1 MPGLVPGIH
10 VLLWIQP
17 KTWMPGIKPGMTE
30 CTRENLALKFGYCVQ
45 ISKAVASVANKN
57 TREDSRVHQRTF
69 ALAAAVIAV
78 GLSTAHAQEKVWK
91 HGILEAKSDAGF
103 IAMVDKGGFAAK
115 RGLKVEL
122 LQIKAGATLM
132 KALISGEI
140 DSVDMGAA
148 ESIVAGV
155 RGTGVKI
162 VGCTWPGVPQV
173 VLAKADIK
181 SLADLKGKT
190 VAISSPGSLP
200 DLLFR
205 GMLDAANVPF
215 SDVKLATQGADLDRY
230 KSLVAGITDAAV
242 VSNEFEAVMP
252 PNIKVLAKGGSAVP
266 KFIRLCIA
274 TSSKVLA
281 GRRDD
286 LVKFI
291 AAEMDAYKFA
301 ATHRDETIKV
311 AHELTNAK
319 PDDKRAEFISDQA
332 IRDKQIDPTLAIPAD
347 RIEWMQELFVK
358 AGVIPKAVPTASLI
372 DTSVRDDAAK
382 LAGK

>member
-205 GMLDAANVPF
+205 GMLDAANIPF

-252 PNIKVLAKGGSAVP
+252 SNIKVLAKGGSAVP

-332 IRDKQIDPTLAIPAD
+332 IRDKQIDPTLTIPAD

>member
-1 MPGLVPGIH
+1 MF
-10 VLLWIQP
+10 
-17 KTWMPGIKPGMTE
+17 
-30 CTRENLALKFGYCVQ
+30 RALAT
-45 ISKAVASVANKN
+45 A
-57 TREDSRVHQRTF
+57 F
-69 ALAAAVIAV
+69 ALVATLSAAQ
-78 GLSTAHAQEKVWK
+78 AQDKVWK
-91 HGILEAKSDAGF
+91 HGILEAKSDSGF
-103 IAMVDKGGFAAK
+103 IGMVDKGGFGAK
-115 RGLKVEL
+115 RGLKVEI

-173 VLAKADIK
+173 VLAKTEIN
-181 SLADLKGKT
+181 SLAELKGKN

-215 SDVKLATQGADLDRY
+215 ADVKLATQGADLDRY
-230 KSLVAGITDAAV
+230 KSLVAGIVDAAV

-252 PNIKVLAKGGSAVP
+252 PTIKVLAKGGTAVP
-266 KFIRLCIA
+266 KFLRLCIA
-274 TSSKVLA
+274 TNSKVLT

-286 LVKFI
+286 LVKFV

-301 ATHRDETIKV
+301 AANRDVTIKL
-311 AHELTNAK
+311 AQEMTQSK
-319 PDDKRAEFISDQA
+319 PDDKRAEFITDQA

-347 RIEWMQELFVK
+347 RIDWMQELFVK
-358 AGVIPKAVPTASLI
+358 AGVIPRTVPVATLI
-372 DTSVRDDAAK
+372 DASVQADAAK
-382 LAGK
+382 LSK

>member
-1 MPGLVPGIH
+1 MQKKSL
-10 VLLWIQP
+10 
-17 KTWMPGIKPGMTE
+17 
-30 CTRENLALKFGYCVQ
+30 
-45 ISKAVASVANKN
+45 
-57 TREDSRVHQRTF
+57 
-69 ALAAAVIAV
+69 ALAAAVLLACS
-78 GLSTAHAQEKVWK
+78 LSAANAQEKVWK

-115 RGLKVEL
+115 RGLKVEIH
-122 LQIKAGATLM
+122 QIKAGATLM

-173 VLAKADIK
+173 VLAKAEIK
-181 SLADLKGKT
+181 TLADLKGKT

-215 SDVKLATQGADLDRY
+215 ADVKLATQGADLDRY

-252 PNIKVLAKGGSAVP
+252 ANIRVLAKGGSAVP
-266 KFIRLCIA
+266 KFIRLCVA
-274 TSSKVLA
+274 TSSKALA
-281 GRRDD
+281 ERRDD
-286 LVKFI
+286 LVKFV
-291 AAEMDAYKFA
+291 AAEMDAYKYA
-301 ATHRDETIKV
+301 ATHPDETIKV
-311 AHELTNAK
+311 AHDMTNAK
-319 PDDKRAEFISDQA
+319 PDDKRAEFITDQA
-332 IRDKQIDPTLAIPAD
+332 VRDKQIDPTLAIPVD
-347 RIEWMQELFVK
+347 RIDWMQELFAK
-358 AGVIPKAVPTASLI
+358 AGVIPKTVPTASLI

>member
-1 MPGLVPGIH
+1 MLTSMKTTI
-10 VLLWIQP
+10 LAFAFLW
-17 KTWMPGIKPGMTE
+17 
-30 CTRENLALKFGYCVQ
+30 CV
-45 ISKAVASVANKN
+45 SVAN
-57 TREDSRVHQRTF
+57 
-69 ALAAAVIAV
+69 
-78 GLSTAHAQEKVWK
+78 AQEKVWK

-173 VLAKADIK
+173 VLAKAEIK
-181 SLADLKGKT
+181 TLADLKGKT

-266 KFIRLCIA
+266 KFIRLCVA

-281 GRRDD
+281 TRRDD
-286 LVKFI
+286 LVKFV

-301 ATHRDETIKV
+301 ATHRDETVKV
-311 AHELTNAK
+311 ALELTNAK
-319 PDDKRAEFISDQA
+319 DDKRAEFISDQA
-332 IRDKQIDPTLAIPAD
+332 IRDKQIDPTLAIPVD
-347 RIEWMQELFVK
+347 RIDWMQELFVK
-358 AGVIPKAVPTASLI
+358 AGVIPKTVPTASLI
-372 DTSVRDDAAK
+372 DASVRNDAAK
-382 LAGK
+382 LSGN

>member
-1 MPGLVPGIH
+1 MFASPRIQKYLTLV
-10 VLLWIQP
+10 
-17 KTWMPGIKPGMTE
+17 
-30 CTRENLALKFGYCVQ
+30 
-45 ISKAVASVANKN
+45 
-57 TREDSRVHQRTF
+57 F
-69 ALAAAVIAV
+69 ALLCSLNAAQ
-78 GLSTAHAQEKVWK
+78 AQEKVWK

-148 ESIVAGV
+148 ESIVAGI

-173 VLAKADIK
+173 VLAKAEIK
-181 SLADLKGKT
+181 TLGDLKGKT

-205 GMLDAANVPF
+205 GMLDAASVPF
-215 SDVKLATQGADLDRY
+215 ADVKLATQGADLDRY
-230 KSLVAGITDAAV
+230 KSLLAGITDAAV

-252 PNIKVLAKGGSAVP
+252 SNIRVLAKGGSAVP
-266 KFIRLCIA
+266 KFIRLCVA

-281 GRRDD
+281 ERRDD
-286 LVKFI
+286 LIKFV
-291 AAEMDAYKFA
+291 AAEMDAYKYA
-301 ATHRDETIKV
+301 ATHRDETVKI
-311 AHELTNAK
+311 AHEMTNAK
-319 PDDKRAEFISDQA
+319 SDDTRAQFIYDQA
-332 IRDKQIDPTLAIPAD
+332 LREKQIDPSLAIPID
-347 RIEWMQELFVK
+347 RIDWMQELFVK
-358 AGVIPKAVPTASLI
+358 AGVVPKTVPTASLI

-382 LAGK
+382 LAAR

>member
-1 MPGLVPGIH
+1 MSKQSKTMFFAAMMLACGI
-10 VLLWIQP
+10 
-17 KTWMPGIKPGMTE
+17 
-30 CTRENLALKFGYCVQ
+30 
-45 ISKAVASVANKN
+45 
-57 TREDSRVHQRTF
+57 
-69 ALAAAVIAV
+69 AAAQ
-78 GLSTAHAQEKVWK
+78 AQDKVWK

-103 IAMVDKGGFAAK
+103 IAMVDKGGFGAK
-115 RGLKVEL
+115 RGLKIEL

-148 ESIVAGV
+148 EAIVAAA

-173 VLAKADIK
+173 VLAKEEIK

-205 GMLDAANVPF
+205 GMLDNANVPF

-242 VSNEFEAVMP
+242 VSNEFEPVMP
-252 PNIKVLAKGGSAVP
+252 ANVKVLAKGSTAVP

-274 TSSKVLA
+274 VNGKALSE
-281 GRRDD
+281 RRAD
-286 LVKFI
+286 LVNFL
-291 AAEMDAYKFA
+291 AAEMDAYGYA
-301 ATHRDETIKV
+301 ATHRDETVKL
-311 AHELTNAK
+311 AHEMTHAK
-319 PDDKRAEFISDQA
+319 PEDSRAAFITDQA

-347 RIEWMQELFVK
+347 RIDWMQQLFVK
-358 AGVIPKAVPTASLI
+358 AGVIPKTVPTDTIVDASALI
-372 DTSVRDDAAK
+372 EAAK